1 LGILLRIAHRRNSIV
16 ATPFTAGAIVYAK
29 DIQRLARFYAEVADL
44 EVMHEVADHVVLESE
59 THELVIVAIPAAT
72 AARIV
77 IATPPVR
84 RENTAFKLSFAVA
97 SLADARAAAK
107 AAGGELNSPEKEW
120 DFQGLRVCDGCDPE
134 GNMIQ
139 VREVPPAVEED

>member
-1 LGILLRIAHRRNSIV
+1 VSN
-16 ATPFTAGAIVYAK
+16 PFTAGAIVYAK
-29 DIQRLARFYAEVADL
+29 DIQRLARFYAGVADL
-44 EVMHEVADHVVLESE
+44 EVMHEVADHIVLESE

-77 IATPPVR
+77 ITTPPQR

-97 SLADARAAAK
+97 SLADARAAAR
-107 AAGGELNSPEKEW
+107 AAGGELNPPDKEW
-120 DFQGLRVCDGCDPE
+120 NFQGLRVCDGCDPE

-139 VREVPPAVEED
+139 LREAPSDPVD

>member
-1 LGILLRIAHRRNSIV
+1 V
-16 ATPFTAGAIVYAK
+16 ANPFTAGAIVYAK

-77 IATPPVR
+77 IATPPAR
-84 RENTAFKLSFAVA
+84 RETTAFKLSFAVP
-97 SLADARAAAK
+97 SLADARLAAK
-107 AAGGELNSPEKEW
+107 AAGGELNPPEKEW
-120 DFQGLRVCDGCDPE
+120 DFQGMRVCDGCDPE
-134 GNMIQ
+134 GNVIQ
-139 VREVPPAVEED
+139 LREAPAEAPHTDDL

>member
-1 LGILLRIAHRRNSIV
+1 MAN
-16 ATPFTAGAIVYAK
+16 PFTAGAIVYAK

-44 EVMHEVADHVVLESE
+44 EVMHEVDDHIVLESE

-77 IATPPVR
+77 ITSPPAR

-97 SLADARAAAK
+97 SLAEAREAAK
-107 AAGGELNSPEKEW
+107 AAGGELNAPDKEW

-139 VREVPPAVEED
+139 LREVPADAVD

>member
-1 LGILLRIAHRRNSIV
+1 V
-16 ATPFTAGAIVYAK
+16 ANPFTAGAIVYAK
-29 DIQRLARFYAEVADL
+29 DVARLARFYAAVADL
-44 EVMHEVADHVVLESE
+44 EIVHEVADHSVLESE

-84 RENTAFKLSFAVA
+84 RENTAFKLSFAVP
-97 SLADARAAAK
+97 SLAEARVAAS
-107 AAGGELNSPEKEW
+107 AAGGELNPPEKEW
-120 DFQGLRVCDGCDPE
+120 DFQGMRVCDGCDPE

-139 VREVPPAVEED
+139 LREALPETDE

>member
-1 LGILLRIAHRRNSIV
+1 MAN
-16 ATPFTAGAIVYAK
+16 PFTAGAIVYAK
-29 DIQRLARFYAEVADL
+29 DIQRLAQFYAAVADL
-44 EVMHEVADHVVLESE
+44 EIVHEVADHVVLESE

-84 RENTAFKLSFAVA
+84 RENTAFKLSFLVG
-97 SLADARAAAK
+97 SLAEARIAAK
-107 AAGGELNSPEKEW
+107 EAGGELNPLEKEW
-120 DFQGLRVCDGCDPE
+120 DFQGMRVCDGCDPE

-139 VREVPPAVEED
+139 VREAAPDAAE